1 MRPVR
6 KNSSSPGTLPSG
18 ARTKPRWAAATGPRP
33 ATCPNFCASS
43 TWPAISAGRLC
54 GASDAD
60 LPAREASGC
69 GAPGRIRT
77 ADAGLRTAALYPL
90 SYGGAGSIVTR
101 RRRRSASR
109 RPSADP
115 HHVDPD
121 HPVVMR
127 HVGLVVDHVAVRV
140 PHGPGHDDVLAV
152 HGPLRPIALAAPQRG
167 RLDGGVVAPDHVR
180 DLRLAE
186 RHRPAVRDGPDFE
199 PDDAGR
205 CEAADEDRVLRVV
218 REPHRL

>member
-43 TWPAISAGRLC
+43 TWPAISAGRLR

-60 LPAREASGC
+60 LPAREASGY
-69 GAPGRIRT
+69 GAPGWIRT

-90 SYGGAGSIVTR
+90 SYGGAGSIVPR
-101 RRRRSASR
+101 RRRRSAR
-109 RPSADP
+109 RRASADA

-121 HPVVMR
+121 HPVVVG

-140 PHGPGHDDVLAV
+140 AHGAGHHDVLAV
-152 HGPLRPIALAAPQRG
+152 HGPLGPIALAAPQRRG
-167 RLDGGVVAPDHVR
+167 PDGGVVALDHVR
-180 DLRLAE
+180 DLRPAQ
-186 RHRPAVRDGPDFE
+186 RHGPAVRDGPDLE

-205 CEAADEDRVLRVV
+205 REAADEDRVLGVV
-218 REPHRL
+218 REPHGL